1 MVMPDHNFY
10 PTADQLSESD
20 IARLRALSPDDLGIR
35 IRYQFTDDQ
44 DQCMDVEVN
53 GVEIALKWIS
63 GYSAAAFYFT
73 EDSPK
78 ARAEVV
84 RVIQKELDLLL
95 QYEEES
101 DE

>member
-1 MVMPDHNFY
+1 MAKPNHNFY

-20 IARLRALSPDDLGIR
+20 IARLRALTPNDLRIR

-44 DQCMDVEVN
+44 DQCMDVDVN

-63 GYSAAAFYFT
+63 SYSAAAFYFT

-84 RVIQKELDLLL
+84 RVIQKELDFHL
-95 QYEEES
+95 QNKEES
-101 DE
+101 DA